1 MDILELLI
9 GFLILIA
16 VACGTALNGKF
27 LLPQLRR
34 LHLGQR
40 VRDDGPKTHL
50 VKTGTPTF
58 GGLMFLPPIAVVG
71 LVLYLIGGFRSDIGI
86 LTLLILAMG
95 AIGFVDD
102 FVKVR
107 INKEGLTVRQK
118 TGLMLGL
125 CVLAALY
132 IIFAHG
138 DPVIYLFFPPYRLVV
153 FGAWRIIYAL
163 FVVVYLYFCINA
175 VNLTDGLDGLASGV
189 SAVVSISLGLL
200 ILLPANYSTDL
211 GRISFAG
218 AGGCLGFLVYN
229 RYPAKVF
236 MGDTGS
242 LALGAAVSMIP
253 LLMGIP
259 WLFALYGII
268 YVTEALSVVIQVS
281 FFKATHGRRIFRMSP
296 IHHHFELGGWPETKI
311 VRVFILVTVV
321 GIIIGLLLAN
331 MCKI

>member
-118 TGLMLGL
+118 NRPDAWPL
-125 CVLAALY
+125 CVGC
-132 IIFAHG
+132 IVHNFCTWRPG
-138 DPVIYLFFPPYRLVV
+138 DIPVL
-153 FGAWRIIYAL
+153 
-163 FVVVYLYFCINA
+163 
-175 VNLTDGLDGLASGV
+175 
-189 SAVVSISLGLL
+189 
-200 ILLPANYSTDL
+200 ST
-211 GRISFAG
+211 ISF
-218 AGGCLGFLVYN
+218 GGLRSMAHNLCPICSCLFIFL
-229 RYPAKVF
+229 
-236 MGDTGS
+236 
-242 LALGAAVSMIP
+242 
-253 LLMGIP
+253 
-259 WLFALYGII
+259 
-268 YVTEALSVVIQVS
+268 
-281 FFKATHGRRIFRMSP
+281 H
-296 IHHHFELGGWPETKI
+296 
-311 VRVFILVTVV
+311 
-321 GIIIGLLLAN
+321 
-331 MCKI
+331 